1 MKSLPGAKENNDN
14 DGGNNSNDNDS
25 DKFRVVLIEIPSV
38 CWVFCSSNLAFSHG
52 GWSHGRQEED
62 SGETDDPPPVHDTPA
77 RMSMHTHT

>member
-38 CWVFCSSNLAFSHG
+38 C
-52 GWSHGRQEED
+52 
-62 SGETDDPPPVHDTPA
+62 
-77 RMSMHTHT
+77 